1 MQSETIITELKD
13 KWWKNGTV
21 SCQTTE
27 GNQGLS
33 MDAVGGIFIV
43 MAIGCGVS
51 FLILLVEVVW
61 TKYKNIKN
69 GNKVQMNENVSKI
82 NTHTYSMSRVLQM
95 FYYNYKYFAFYFH
108 YCLPNKK
115 LDDTKSLI
123 RSRTSEKDI
132 DSTMTK
138 RTSIDL
144 QNDTRK
150 DRATLTPQKQ
160 RDELRCF
167 GRVGSSCSTCDTHR
181 VTVRLRE
188 HHAIWT

>member
-51 FLILLVEVVW
+51 FLILLVEVIW

-69 GNKVQMNENVSKI
+69 CNKVQMNGNVSKTI
-82 NTHTYSMSRVLQM
+82 YVARHV
-95 FYYNYKYFAFYFH
+95 FYGNHQYFVFYFR
-108 YCLPNKK
+108 YRLPHDK
-115 LDDTKSLI
+115 LEDTKRVV
-123 RSRTSEKDI
+123 RSRILEKD
-132 DSTMTK
+132 
-138 RTSIDL
+138 R
-144 QNDTRK
+144 QYNGQK
-150 DRATLTPQKQ
+150 DKQ
-160 RDELRCF
+160 
-167 GRVGSSCSTCDTHR
+167 
-181 VTVRLRE
+181 
-188 HHAIWT
+188 